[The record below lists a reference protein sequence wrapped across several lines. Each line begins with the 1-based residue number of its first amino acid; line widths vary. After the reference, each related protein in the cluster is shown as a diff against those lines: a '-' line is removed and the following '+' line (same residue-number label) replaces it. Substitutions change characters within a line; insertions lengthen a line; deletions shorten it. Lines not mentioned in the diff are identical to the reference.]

1 MSNCLFARDW
11 LGNLR
16 LRMIEIVDGDLLE
29 AKVEALVNAVN
40 VMGVM
45 GVGIALQ
52 FREKYPGMFKAYARA
67 CKSGEVVIGK
77 MHVFDLGDS
86 GGDPR
91 WIINFPT
98 KQHWREPSQ
107 LSYVTEGLTDLIYQV
122 RRLKIRSIAI
132 PPLGC
137 GLGGL
142 QWTEVR
148 PLIEEAFAELP
159 DVRVLLFEPL
169 QATAKK

>member
-1 MSNCLFARDW
+1 
-11 LGNLR
+11 
-16 LRMIEIVDGDLLE
+16 MIEIAHGDLLE
-29 AKVEALVNAVN
+29 AKVEALVNAAN
-40 VMGVM
+40 VVGVM
-45 GVGIALQ
+45 GAGIALQ
-52 FREKYPGMFKAYARA
+52 FRKKYPEMFKAYARA

-86 GGDPR
+86 AGNPR

-107 LSYVTEGLTDLIYQV
+107 LSYVTEGLIDLVYQI
-122 RRLKIRSIAI
+122 RRLKIRSIAV

-137 GLGGL
+137 GLGRL
-142 QWTEVR
+142 DWTAVR

-159 DVRVLLFEPL
+159 NARVLLFEPL
-169 QATAKK
+169 QPTAKK